1 MKIRCDYCGK
11 EFNRVP
17 SAIKAKN
24 YCCKECRHADKV
36 QIVRCDN
43 CGKEFEKWK
52 ADVLEHNFCSRECAK
67 AFTGP
72 RMTAYNREHN
82 PTAMTPERRQRLRY
96 AHLGK
101 GDGKTYTKTYG
112 RHTHRIVAEKMLG
125 RPLKPGEV
133 VHHINEDKRDNR
145 PENLIVFAS
154 QALHAKWHE
163 IYDGNPKTRN
173 LR

>member
-82 PTAMTPERRQRLRY
+82 PIAMTPERRQRLRY